1 MFCVFVLVFLQSV
14 RKAEFTLGSTLSDN
28 LEGFTL
34 DNLVTISLGFK
45 STENKG
51 LILRN
56 KQQVRL
62 PTYF

>member
-34 DNLVTISLGFK
+34 DNDVTISLGFK
-45 STENKG
+45 STENEG
-51 LILRN
+51 LILRD